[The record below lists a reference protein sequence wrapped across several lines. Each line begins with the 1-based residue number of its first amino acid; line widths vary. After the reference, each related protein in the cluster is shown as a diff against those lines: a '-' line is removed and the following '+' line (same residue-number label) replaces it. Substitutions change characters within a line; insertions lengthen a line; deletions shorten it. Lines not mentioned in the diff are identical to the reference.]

1 MALQYHA
8 LKSLELEVE
17 QSYDA
22 RQVMLYALGVGVGS
36 DPLDEGQLRFV
47 YDRGLVALPT
57 LADVL
62 AYPAMWIDDPRFGL
76 DWGRLVHGG
85 QSLVVR
91 APLPVAATVV
101 GRTRVAAVADKGPGR
116 GALIVLDRTLHDRA
130 DGRLLAEIRM
140 TLMARGDGGFSE
152 LPNNGPPGGD
162 TVKVEPVLLPQ
173 RAPDL
178 VVERETLPQS
188 ALIYRLVADPNP
200 LHADPQA
207 ARAAGFERPVL
218 HGMCAY
224 GMAAHAILRAFCD
237 DDPSRLESIAL
248 RFSAPVFPGDTLAFS
263 FWRDGT
269 ELRFRAMVADR
280 GATVLDQGAAR
291 VRV

>member
-17 QSYDA
+17 QTYDT
-22 RQVMLYALGVGVGS
+22 RHVMLYALGVGVGS

-62 AYPAMWIDDPRFGL
+62 AYPPMWIDEPRFGL

-101 GRTRVAAVADKGPGR
+101 GRTRVAAVVDKGR
-116 GALIVLDRTLHDRA
+116 GALIVLERTLHDRA
-130 DGRLLAEIRM
+130 DGRLLAENRM

-152 LPNNGPPGGD
+152 LPDNGPPGGD
-162 TVKVEPVLLPQ
+162 AFSTEPVVLPQ
-173 RAPDL
+173 RAPDR
-178 VVERETLPQS
+178 VVERATLPQA
-188 ALIYRLVADPNP
+188 ALLYRLVADPNP

-207 ARAAGFERPVL
+207 ARAAGFDRPVL

-263 FWRDGT
+263 FWRDGS
-269 ELRFRAMVADR
+269 EIRFRAVVADR
-280 GATVLDQGAAR
+280 AATVLDQGAAKLR
-291 VRV
+291 A